1 MSNMRR
7 GETRLWDS
15 RRVEPCPEEEQQQT
29 GHCWASAHTGRMSDL
44 HINLSL
50 WLCLHLPTCICV
62 HVCVCRFQFQFENI
76 SSYLA
81 LAISRDLLT
90 FAIAI
95 LINWKW
101 KLIFIIWLIAMPK
114 NVIDCK
120 MWKTG
125 KTRSQFMNYTTRFA
139 FICLPPPSLTSLT
152 AFNCIQVGRGDGSK
166 IYGCRPLGQEHA
178 KRRHK
183 LHAQRQ
189 LVQNLCSWRRALIAV
204 TLQQWSHSSSALW
217 LSKR

>member
-50 WLCLHLPTCICV
+50 WLCLHLPASICV
-62 HVCVCRFQFQFENI
+62 CVCVCRFQFQFENI

-114 NVIDCK
+114 NVLDCK
-120 MWKTG
+120 NVENWKNTC
-125 KTRSQFMNYTTRFA
+125 TIYELHNSLC
-139 FICLPPPSLTSLT
+139 IHLPPPSLSHF
-152 AFNCIQVGRGDGSK
+152 FNCF
-166 IYGCRPLGQEHA
+166 
-178 KRRHK
+178 
-183 LHAQRQ
+183 
-189 LVQNLCSWRRALIAV
+189 
-204 TLQQWSHSSSALW
+204 
-217 LSKR
+217 

>member
-1 MSNMRR
+1 MPRGGAAADRTLLGQRAHWAYEWFTYQSISLALFAFANMY
-7 GETRLWDS
+7 
-15 RRVEPCPEEEQQQT
+15 
-29 GHCWASAHTGRMSDL
+29 
-44 HINLSL
+44 
-50 WLCLHLPTCICV
+50 LCACA
-62 HVCVCRFQFQFENI
+62 CVCRIQFQFENI

-114 NVIDCK
+114 NVVDCK
-120 MWKTG
+120 MLKTG
-125 KTRSQFMNYTTRFA
+125 KTRAQFMNYTTRFA
-139 FICLPPPSLTSLT
+139 FISLTPPSLTSLT

>member
-15 RRVEPCPEEEQQQT
+15 RRVEQPCRAMPRGGAAADRTLLGERA
-29 GHCWASAHTGRMSDL
+29 HWAYEWFTYQS
-44 HINLSL
+44 ISL
-50 WLCLHLPTCICV
+50 ALFAFVSFYIC
-62 HVCVCRFQFQFENI
+62 VCVCRFQFQFENI

-114 NVIDCK
+114 NVKC
-120 MWKTG
+120 G
-125 KTRSQFMNYTTRFA
+125 KLEKHVHNLWITQLALHSFA
-139 FICLPPPSLTSLT
+139 SPLPLSLL
-152 AFNCIQVGRGDGSK
+152 
-166 IYGCRPLGQEHA
+166 
-178 KRRHK
+178 
-183 LHAQRQ
+183 
-189 LVQNLCSWRRALIAV
+189 
-204 TLQQWSHSSSALW
+204 
-217 LSKR
+217 